1 MLRLSFVFH
10 LALLVFTSVSAH
22 FEETPP
28 LKALDDGEIAEIA
41 PGAAVWTD
49 RDYVFTEWP
58 KAFTDHRIF
67 VRSSIGHTKLEA
79 LRPGYVIV
87 LTPQDK
93 KFDQENKLTFFQ
105 GFEAVDLPPF
115 HPYRINEAKEGNLCD
130 IFQKKVFAGDVV
142 NFGYY
147 GIALWSEKPLPTIQE
162 DPDKPFLPIPTID
175 ISGETERHSFVARG
189 TKETYQGHVD
199 TVLMPDGKT
208 MWATWVINH
217 AGHLGPLAKSEDGG
231 KTWSDLLPS
240 HPSWTEQTQTTPTIH
255 RLVDPDGVGR
265 LFVFAGRDFPGRL
278 RQSYSEDEGKTW
290 TAMAETGLRAE
301 CAPKTIMSFDEGK
314 RLVMW
319 CDRRGPD
326 SKANESKN
334 SVVWQSESLD
344 GGLTW
349 GPERVVVKTLTHW
362 AQPAVIASDK
372 DDTLIMLMR
381 VNHNDYGQ
389 FAASPD
395 RGKTWSEAKHLPAA
409 LTGHRPAIKRAPDGR
424 IVVVMRDTA
433 TDFENGVIRN
443 PTVGHFVAWVGT
455 FDDIL
460 NGRDGQYRIK
470 LLHSYAGRDTGYS
483 GLELLPD
490 ETFVATTYVKYR
502 GGAEK
507 HSVVSTRFNLE
518 ELDSSLP

>member
-1 MLRLSFVFH
+1 MSRLSLLV
-10 LALLVFTSVSAH
+10 LLVFASASAYS
-22 FEETPP
+22 EETLP
-28 LKALDDGEIAEIA
+28 LKTLDKGEIADVSQ
-41 PGAAVWTD
+41 GTAVWSD
-49 RDYVFTEWP
+49 RDYTFTQWP
-58 KAFTDHRIF
+58 KDFTNHRISH
-67 VRSSIGHTKLEA
+67 RSSIGHNKFEV

-87 LTPQDK
+87 LTPENK
-93 KFDQENKLTFFQ
+93 KFNQEHKLTFFG
-105 GFEAVDLPPF
+105 GFEKVNLPSF
-115 HPYRINEAKEGNLCD
+115 YPYRINAEKEGNRCL
-130 IFQKKVFAGDVV
+130 ILQKKVYAGDVIS
-142 NFGYY
+142 FGYY
-147 GIALWSEKPLPTIQE
+147 GIALWTESPLPIAKE
-162 DPDKPFLPIPTID
+162 DPDNPFLPIPTID
-175 ISGETERHSFVARG
+175 ISSETERHSFVARG

-240 HPSWTEQTQTTPTIH
+240 HPSWIEQTQTTPTIH
-255 RLVDPDGVGR
+255 RLVDPKGVGR
-265 LFVFAGRDFPGRL
+265 IFVFAGRDFPGRL
-278 RQSYSEDEGKTW
+278 RQSYSKDEGQTW
-290 TAMAETGLRAE
+290 TAMAETGLKAE

-326 SKANESKN
+326 AKANESKG

-349 GPERVVVKTLTHW
+349 GPERVIVKTLSHW
-362 AQPAVIASDK
+362 AQPAVIASKK
-372 DDTLIMLMR
+372 DDTLIMLLR
-381 VNHNDYGQ
+381 VNQNDYGQ
-389 FAASPD
+389 FAVSPD
-395 RGKTWSEAKHLPAA
+395 RGKTWSKAKPLPAA

-433 TDFENGVIRN
+433 TDFENGKIRN

-490 ETFVATTYVKYR
+490 GTFVATTYVKYR
-502 GGAEK
+502 GGAEM
-507 HSVVSTRFNLE
+507 HSVVSTRFR
-518 ELDSSLP
+518 LDEMDSRLP